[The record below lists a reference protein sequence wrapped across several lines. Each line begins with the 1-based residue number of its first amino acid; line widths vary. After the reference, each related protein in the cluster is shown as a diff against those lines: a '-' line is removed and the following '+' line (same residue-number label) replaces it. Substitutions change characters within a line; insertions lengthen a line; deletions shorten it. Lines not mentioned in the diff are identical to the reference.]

1 MALRATSILF
11 QCGTRGMATKVSKHP
26 SNFKPQSLPAL
37 ELASLPPAESIRSLQ
52 RLRAKRGTI
61 RPILNYEP
69 IKRGARVDPVHPA
82 ATWDEKSLPY
92 SSHEYFNIRAYPNAM
107 LKRLGVVIQPTG
119 GLKPLPPPQRDF
131 PIFKRKKRIKFA
143 RTYIMPIKST
153 HKSGVVRVR
162 LKRKLNEAVQLVS
175 TRGADV
181 DHQTGKIIFKNS
193 EDLESKWLLRDWY
206 YVFYPRIPI
215 YHAPW
220 TSVIKAVR
228 NSLLVIL
235 KKGREMDMQ
244 WNLEIADREAK
255 AMARLSRREMRRIR
269 MWRRQDHEAA
279 LRGRLSEDVGIRW
292 KLKGMGAKKQSVKVG
307 GIRGLNRGA
316 KVLRSPSR
324 TAFQHGNGS
333 DASPK
338 FSAPIMAPITL
349 NSKNSSKL
357 TAASQS
363 PYTALTR
370 PKVEIAQAAEAQTRQ
385 TPRILGST
393 RSSRPTPKLS
403 KPGIKR
409 PDETSGPILMKPPS
423 ESLVG
428 NLRRKP
434 QSKHTSGSALKSQN
448 GAQSSGKGDLHVSSN
463 SKSRP

>member
-92 SSHEYFNIRAYPNAM
+92 SSHE
-107 LKRLGVVIQPTG
+107 LGVVIQPTG
-119 GLKPLPPPQRDF
+119 GLKPLPPRNEISPFLNWGR
-131 PIFKRKKRIKFA
+131 
-143 RTYIMPIKST
+143 
-153 HKSGVVRVR
+153 SGEAQAQAERSR
-162 LKRKLNEAVQLVS
+162 PTSIHTRSRRGPSDWQNNIQKILKIWSPSGYFE
-175 TRGADV
+175 
-181 DHQTGKIIFKNS
+181 NS
-193 EDLESKWLLRDWY
+193 HLSCT
-206 YVFYPRIPI
+206 
-215 YHAPW
+215 W

-255 AMARLSRREMRRIR
+255 AMADLAPEMRRIR

-292 KLKGMGAKKQSVKVG
+292 KLKGMGPKNNQ
-307 GIRGLNRGA
+307 
-316 KVLRSPSR
+316 SPSR

-385 TPRILGST
+385 TR
-393 RSSRPTPKLS
+393 
-403 KPGIKR
+403 PGIKR